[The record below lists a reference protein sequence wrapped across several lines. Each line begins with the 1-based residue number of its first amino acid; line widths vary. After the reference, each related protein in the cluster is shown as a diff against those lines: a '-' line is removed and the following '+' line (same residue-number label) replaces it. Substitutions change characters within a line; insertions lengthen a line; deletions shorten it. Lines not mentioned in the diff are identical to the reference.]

1 MAKEKKDIGSS
12 WEDLALPKYFPE
24 PYTEERAE
32 EEEEEE
38 DTEEAAKDSAVK
50 CSPTLL
56 RMLKAAE
63 SRWTP
68 RDRDK
73 AEPSKLGRKVSEAEA
88 LKTNMVSK
96 ELFFNCLLRIQ

>member
-1 MAKEKKDIGSS
+1 MAKEKNHTGDS
-12 WEDLALPKYFPE
+12 WEDLALPEYFPE
-24 PYTEERAE
+24 PCTEERA
-32 EEEEEE
+32 EEE

-73 AEPSKLGRKVSEAEA
+73 AEPSELGRKVSEAEA

-96 ELFFNCLLRIQ
+96 ELFLPPA